1 MRTTRNPAEGIYKQ
15 ALSGGT
21 TGGIAG
27 GVGGLAAGYVLERL
41 LNGDKKR
48 NWVRSLSFLL
58 AGGAAGA
65 GLGYYAGNENG
76 EGPGGAY
83 GDADEPAW
91 FRKAIGKLE
100 NKVPGSG
107 WSSAGLTAA
116 GSTAAVAGLNKLT
129 GVGDRLTF
137 GPVAANVRDT
147 VKSRARLVNVF
158 DTSNGTTKTVML
170 DGAGL
175 FGSNPLKVGDTI
187 TTAQLSPLGK
197 KLSGLEDTGNYVVKG
212 IFDRTRFKP
221 KGSGVLSRTGHG
233 FYNAFHGG
241 DSVTKALKESGGNV
255 SGALSGVGDAYRR
268 TKGFRGMFRGANLW
282 INGGTAA
289 LSALLAA
296 LGKGGADWNASRYSY
311 EK

>member
-15 ALSGGT
+15 ADGL
-21 TGGIAG
+21 TGGVAG

-65 GLGYYAGNENG
+65 GLGYYAGHKNG

-83 GDADEPAW
+83 GDSDEPAG

-107 WSSAGLTAA
+107 WTSAGLTAA

-129 GVGDRLTF
+129 GVGDRLNIARAAGKAQAAA
-137 GPVAANVRDT
+137 GPYTGIFNVTDKSTGKT
-147 VKSRARLVNVF
+147 VS
-158 DTSNGTTKTVML
+158 VML
-170 DGAGL
+170 DPASL
-175 FGSNPLKVGDTI
+175 PLTPALKVGDTI
-187 TTAQLSPLGK
+187 KGTNLSATGK
-197 KLSGLEDTGNYVVKG
+197 TISGLGRNGEYSVEG
-212 IFDRTRFKP
+212 IFGPSKFKP
-221 KGSGVLSRTGHG
+221 KGSGVFSRIGHG
-233 FYNAFHGG
+233 FYNAFNFG
-241 DSVTKALKESGGNV
+241 DPVTKALKESEGNV
-255 SGALSGVGDAYRR
+255 SGALSGIGDAYRR

-289 LSALLAA
+289 LSTLLAA
-296 LGKGGADWNASRYSY
+296 LGKGGADWNASRYNY

>member
-15 ALSGGT
+15 AGGL
-21 TGGIAG
+21 TGGVAG

-48 NWVRSLSFLL
+48 DWLRSLSFLL

-65 GLGYYAGNENG
+65 GLGYYAGVKNG
-76 EGPGGAY
+76 KGPGGAY
-83 GDADEPAW
+83 GDSDEPSW

-137 GPVAANVRDT
+137 GPAAAKARNAAGPR
-147 VKSRARLVNVF
+147 SRIVNVF
-158 DTSNGTTKTVML
+158 DISNGTTKTVML
-170 DGAGL
+170 DGASL
-175 FGSNPLKVGDTI
+175 FGNKPLKVGDTI
-187 TTAQLSPLGK
+187 TGAQLSSFGR
-197 KLSGLEDTGNYVVKG
+197 KLSGLEGTGTYKVEG

-221 KGSGVLSRTGHG
+221 KGSGVFSRVGHG

-241 DSVTKALKESGGNV
+241 DSVTKALKESRGNV
-255 SGALSGVGDAYRR
+255 SDSLSGVGNAYKR
-268 TKGFRGMFRGANLW
+268 TRGFRGMFRGANLW

-289 LSALLAA
+289 LSTILAA
-296 LGKGGADWNASRYSY
+296 LGKGGADWNATRYNY

>member
-15 ALSGGT
+15 AGGL

-48 NWVRSLSFLL
+48 DWLRSLSFLL

-65 GLGYYAGNENG
+65 GLGYYAGAKNG
-76 EGPGGAY
+76 KGPGGAY
-83 GDADEPAW
+83 GDTDEPAW

-129 GVGDRLTF
+129 GVGDRLNIARAAGRAQMKA
-137 GPVAANVRDT
+137 GPYTGVLNVID
-147 VKSRARLVNVF
+147 N
-158 DTSNGTTKTVML
+158 NGKAVSVML
-170 DGAGL
+170 DPASL
-175 FGSNPLKVGDTI
+175 PLTPTLKVGDTI
-187 TTAQLSPLGK
+187 KGTNLSAKGK
-197 KLSGLEDTGNYVVKG
+197 TISGLDPNLDYTVEG
-212 IFDRTRFKP
+212 IFGPSRFKS
-221 KGSGVLSRTGHG
+221 KGALIH
-233 FYNAFHGG
+233 NALNFR
-241 DSVTKALKESGGNV
+241 DPVKKALKESRGN
-255 SGALSGVGDAYRR
+255 ASGVLFDAGDAYRR

-282 INGGTAA
+282 INGGAAA
-289 LSALLAA
+289 LSTLLAA
-296 LGKGGADWNASRYSY
+296 MGKGGADWNASRYTY
-311 EK
+311 K